1 MKEIRRIL
9 ETLMSSTFNM
19 LDLKCLRISPRM
31 EKYKNVTVTQFRNKV

>member
-9 ETLMSSTFNM
+9 ETLMNSIFNT

-31 EKYKNVTVTQFRNKV
+31 EKYKNVTVTQFRNTV